1 MNCVTDHEWA
11 SVLLVY
17 IFHFLV
23 MNTGQVHN
31 QKNGGLMSIWWQLLE
46 GEAGWRR
53 HSRRETRNCRAQI
66 FSKNLAVRALVGK
79 QSQNNEMM
87 PKNVITMVTQLFS
100 GGTQG
105 RKWLTLWGGGVIT
118 SSHFPGF
125 SLTPQR
131 TPDLPSHQNCASSF
145 FWLFIMGGRNF
156 TFTCLRTKF
165 ATILITSW
173 RSELFHTLLLL
184 LNTFAIPLPSYI
196 PKRIENRLS
205 YCLGCYNQIS

>member
-53 HSRRETRNCRAQI
+53 HSRWETRNCRAQI

-105 RKWLTLWGGGVIT
+105 RKWLTLWGGSYNLFPFPRIFSHPSTHSRSAIT
-118 SSHFPGF
+118 PK
-125 SLTPQR
+125 LCQ
-131 TPDLPSHQNCASSF
+131 
-145 FWLFIMGGRNF
+145 
-156 TFTCLRTKF
+156 
-165 ATILITSW
+165 
-173 RSELFHTLLLL
+173 LLLL
-184 LNTFAIPLPSYI
+184 TFHYGGTEFYLHMPENKICYHSHHFLKIRAVSHTPSALKYLCNS
-196 PKRIENRLS
+196 PP
-205 YCLGCYNQIS
+205 